1 MHLGAQEGTAKWKLG
16 VQTESQRYGPEDVTP
31 LLHSASDTTGRL
43 TATSGDARITYVLKE
58 MAPSCLKLI
67 PDYSSVSVHRSQG
80 RTSHYS
86 SLFYIDSSSPIL
98 EPVLAGLC

>member
-16 VQTESQRYGPEDVTP
+16 VQNESQRYGPEDVTP

-67 PDYSSVSVHRSQG
+67 PDYSSVLRSQG

-86 SLFYIDSSSPIL
+86 SLFCVESSSSIL
-98 EPVLAGLC
+98 ESVLPGLC

>member
-1 MHLGAQEGTAKWKLG
+1 MHLGAQKGTAKWKLG
-16 VQTESQRYGPEDVTP
+16 IQTESQTYGPDDITP
-31 LLHSASDTTGRL
+31 LLHSASDTSGRL

-67 PDYSSVSVHRSQG
+67 PDYSSVLRSQG

-86 SLFYIDSSSPIL
+86 SLFYVESSSTNL